1 MVRAGGLLLD
11 EVAVQAMMA
20 HLPLGRVG
28 LAEDVARVA
37 LFLASDE
44 SAYVTGTVQIVD
56 GGFSLG

>member
-1 MVRAGGLLLD
+1 VLLD
-11 EVAVQAMMA
+11 EAAVHAMMA

-56 GGFSLG
+56 GGYSRG